1 MGLRWAFRH
10 KDRGVR
16 GVEKGRNTPDL
27 QSPAPFD
34 KNLQGF
40 GCPCRAR
47 SLFPLVLSWSTNPIA
62 LRGNL
67 SPAV

>member
-1 MGLRWAFRH
+1 MGLRWVFRH
-10 KDRGVR
+10 EDWGVL
-16 GVEKGRNTPDL
+16 GVEKGRNTPNL
-27 QSPAPFD
+27 QSLAPFD

-47 SLFPLVLSWSTNPIA
+47 SLFLLVLSWSTNLIV